1 MISAPP
7 LDALP
12 WMHHGFGTRHSP
24 PPAGR
29 IATLRQIH
37 SATVWSVR
45 DVSGCLGEGDA
56 LITDEPGL
64 LLAIRTADCVPIL
77 LADPVRRVVAAVH
90 AGWRGTVAGVLTQ
103 TLSQMRQNYETKPA
117 DLVAAIGPAIGP
129 CCFAV
134 GSEVPLPVVDGRADL
149 WAANRRQLENEG
161 VTRIWSAEQCT
172 MCKPET
178 FFSFRRD
185 RETGRMISAIGIR

>member
-1 MISAPP
+1 MITAPP

-12 WMHHGFGTRHSP
+12 WLRHEFGTRHSP

-29 IATLRQIH
+29 VATLRQIH
-37 SATVWSVR
+37 SAAVWSVR
-45 DVSGCLGEGDA
+45 EAAGCLGEGDA
-56 LITDEPGL
+56 LITAEPGL

-103 TLSQMRQNYETKPA
+103 TVGQMHSDYETNPS
-117 DLVAAIGPAIGP
+117 DLIAAIGPAIGP
-129 CCFAV
+129 CCFTV
-134 GSEVPLPVVDGRADL
+134 GSDVPLPVVDGRADL
-149 WAANRRQLENEG
+149 WAANRRQLEEAG
-161 VTRIWSAEQCT
+161 VTSIWSAGQCT
-172 MCKPET
+172 LCQPET

-185 RETGRMISAIGIR
+185 RESGRMISAIGIR

>member
-12 WMHHGFGTRHSP
+12 WIHHGFGTRHSP

-45 DVSGCLGEGDA
+45 EGSGCLGEGDA
-56 LITDEPGL
+56 LITGEPGL

-90 AGWRGTVAGVLTQ
+90 AGWRGTVAGVLAQ
-103 TLSQMRQNYETKPA
+103 TVGQMRQDYETNPA

-134 GSEVPLPVVDGRADL
+134 GSEVPLPVVNGRADL
-149 WAANRRQLENEG
+149 WAANRRQLEKAG
-161 VTRIWSAEQCT
+161 VTRIWSAAQCT
-172 MCKPET
+172 VCEPET